1 MGLYNGR
8 ILKAINTALRHSR
21 QNMLAVLSF
30 DSLTLFYILNNRPLL
45 ESLSMDYCESDGFEW
60 AFDKWRNK
68 KSIKSSKL
76 KRRDVKFKNSP
87 FNAEPDFRELNG
99 CSRLLSLGSL
109 HIQWEGDEHCET

>member
-1 MGLYNGR
+1 MKIDDSYDLNIPQSVKKVMEESHQIQQLQEITLVPCGYSGERIRMGLYDGR

-60 AFDKWRNK
+60 AFEK
-68 KSIKSSKL
+68 
-76 KRRDVKFKNSP
+76 
-87 FNAEPDFRELNG
+87 
-99 CSRLLSLGSL
+99 
-109 HIQWEGDEHCET
+109 